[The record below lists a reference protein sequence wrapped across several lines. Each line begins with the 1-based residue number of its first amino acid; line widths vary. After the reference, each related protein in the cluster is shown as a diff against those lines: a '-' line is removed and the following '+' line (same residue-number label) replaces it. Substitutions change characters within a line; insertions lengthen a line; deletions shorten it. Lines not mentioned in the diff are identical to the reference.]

1 MRRIKNFAAM
11 MLVAVVASLSAQ
23 TAMAADGIIMTERA
37 GIVMSDSVQGTDN
50 LDLVGE
56 IGSVLMLIGP
66 GIVMS
71 D

>member
-11 MLVAVVASLSAQ
+11 MLVAVAASMSAQ

-37 GIVMSDSVQGTDN
+37 GIVMSDSVQGADT
-50 LDLVGE
+50 LDIAGE
-56 IGSVLMLIGP
+56 IGSVLMLMGP

>member
-23 TAMAADGIIMTERA
+23 TAMADGIILTERT
-37 GIVMSDSVQGTDN
+37 GIVMSDSVKGADD
-50 LDLVGE
+50 LDIAGE
-56 IGSVLMLIGP
+56 IGSVLLLLGT